1 MGLDKRLVAN
11 SKKNIAFILQQT
23 RYYFCYVPLSKV
35 GSENCSAILWK
46 MIKIK
51 VKITKKITIM
61 ITPQDEKL
69 LSVLKTNARA
79 SISDLARMLD
89 LSRSTVQSRMLKLE
103 ETGVIKG
110 YSVDYGDDYLSKLV
124 SAHVSIKV
132 RQKLTTKTNIELKQ
146 IDAISQLYA
155 ISGEFDLI
163 AVVQAQNL
171 EQLSHLLDDIGNLDG
186 VERTTS
192 SVILETKFK
201 R

>member
-1 MGLDKRLVAN
+1 M
-11 SKKNIAFILQQT
+11 T
-23 RYYFCYVPLSKV
+23 
-35 GSENCSAILWK
+35 
-46 MIKIK
+46 KIK
-51 VKITKKITIM
+51 SKLTKRVVKVITS
-61 ITPQDEKL
+61 QDEKL
-69 LSVLKTNARA
+69 LAILRTNARA
-79 SISDLARMLD
+79 SISDLARALN

-110 YSVDYGDDYLSKLV
+110 YSVDYGDAYLSQMV

-132 RQKLTTKTNIELKQ
+132 KQKLTTKTNLELRQ

-171 EQLSHLLDDIGNLDG
+171 EKLSHLLDDIGNLDG

>member
-1 MGLDKRLVAN
+1 M
-11 SKKNIAFILQQT
+11 T
-23 RYYFCYVPLSKV
+23 
-35 GSENCSAILWK
+35 
-46 MIKIK
+46 KIK
-51 VKITKKITIM
+51 CKLTKRVVKVITS
-61 ITPQDEKL
+61 QDEKL
-69 LSVLKTNARA
+69 LAILRTNARA
-79 SISDLARMLD
+79 SISDLARALN

-110 YSVDYGDDYLSKLV
+110 YSVDYGDAYLSQMV

-132 RQKLTTKTNIELKQ
+132 KQKLTTKTNLELKQ

-171 EQLSHLLDDIGNLDG
+171 EKLSNLLDDIGNLDG

>member
-1 MGLDKRLVAN
+1 M
-11 SKKNIAFILQQT
+11 T
-23 RYYFCYVPLSKV
+23 
-35 GSENCSAILWK
+35 
-46 MIKIK
+46 KIK
-51 VKITKKITIM
+51 SKLTKRVVKVITS
-61 ITPQDEKL
+61 QDEKL
-69 LSVLKTNARA
+69 LAILRTNARA
-79 SISDLARMLD
+79 SISDLARALN

-110 YSVDYGDDYLSKLV
+110 YSVDYGDAYLSQMV

-132 RQKLTTKTNIELKQ
+132 QQKLTTKPNLELKQ

-171 EQLSHLLDDIGNLDG
+171 EKLSHLLDDIGNLDG

>member
-1 MGLDKRLVAN
+1 M
-11 SKKNIAFILQQT
+11 T
-23 RYYFCYVPLSKV
+23 
-35 GSENCSAILWK
+35 
-46 MIKIK
+46 KIK
-51 VKITKKITIM
+51 RKLTKRVVKVITS
-61 ITPQDEKL
+61 QDEKL
-69 LSVLKTNARA
+69 LAILRTNARA
-79 SISDLARMLD
+79 SISDLARALN

-110 YSVDYGDDYLSKLV
+110 YSVDYGDAYLSQMV

-132 RQKLTTKTNIELKQ
+132 KQKLTTKTNLELKQ

-171 EQLSHLLDDIGNLDG
+171 EKLSHLLDDIGNLDG

>member
-1 MGLDKRLVAN
+1 MTKIISKLTKRV
-11 SKKNIAFILQQT
+11 
-23 RYYFCYVPLSKV
+23 VKV
-35 GSENCSAILWK
+35 
-46 MIKIK
+46 
-51 VKITKKITIM
+51 ITS
-61 ITPQDEKL
+61 QDEKL
-69 LSVLKTNARA
+69 LAILRTNARA
-79 SISDLARMLD
+79 SISDLARALN

-110 YSVDYGDDYLSKLV
+110 YSVDYGDAYLSQMV

-132 RQKLTTKTNIELKQ
+132 KQKLTTKTNLELKQ

-171 EQLSHLLDDIGNLDG
+171 EKLSHLLDDIGNLDG
-186 VERTTS
+186 VARTTS

>member
-1 MGLDKRLVAN
+1 
-11 SKKNIAFILQQT
+11 
-23 RYYFCYVPLSKV
+23 
-35 GSENCSAILWK
+35 
-46 MIKIK
+46 
-51 VKITKKITIM
+51 M
-61 ITPQDEKL
+61 ITFQDEKL
-69 LSVLKTNARA
+69 LSILKTNARA
-79 SISDLARMLD
+79 SISDLARLLN

-103 ETGVIKG
+103 QSGVIKG
-110 YSVDYGDDYLSKLV
+110 YSIDYGDEFLNKMV

-132 RQKLTTKTNIELKQ
+132 IQKLTTKTNIELKQ

-171 EQLSHLLDDIGNLDG
+171 EKLSHLLDDIGNLDG
-186 VERTTS
+186 VERTNS

>member
-1 MGLDKRLVAN
+1 
-11 SKKNIAFILQQT
+11 
-23 RYYFCYVPLSKV
+23 
-35 GSENCSAILWK
+35 
-46 MIKIK
+46 MITIK
-51 VKITKKITIM
+51 VKITKLISNM

-69 LSVLKTNARA
+69 LSILKTNARA
-79 SISDLARMLD
+79 SISDLARMLN

-110 YSVDYGDDYLSKLV
+110 YSVDYCEDYLTSMV

-132 RQKLTTKTNIELKQ
+132 MQKLTTKTNLELKQ

-171 EQLSHLLDDIGNLDG
+171 EKLSHLLDDIGNLDG

>member
-1 MGLDKRLVAN
+1 
-11 SKKNIAFILQQT
+11 
-23 RYYFCYVPLSKV
+23 
-35 GSENCSAILWK
+35 
-46 MIKIK
+46 
-51 VKITKKITIM
+51 M

-79 SISDLARMLD
+79 SISDLARLLS

-103 ETGVIKG
+103 ENGIIKG
-110 YSVDYGDDYLSKLV
+110 YSVDYGDNYLTNMV

-132 RQKLTTKTNIELKQ
+132 RQKLTTKTNVELKQ
-146 IDAISQLYA
+146 IDAISQLYS

-163 AVVQAQNL
+163 AVVQAQSL